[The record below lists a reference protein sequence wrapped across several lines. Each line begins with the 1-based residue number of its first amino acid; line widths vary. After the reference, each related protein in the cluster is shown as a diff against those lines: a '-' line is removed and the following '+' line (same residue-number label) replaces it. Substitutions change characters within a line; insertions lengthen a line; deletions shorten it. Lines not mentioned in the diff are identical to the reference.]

1 MKKLIVI
8 LIAFLLVVFLIVQW
22 LGRGGLGSH
31 WGAGTPTAVAL
42 SASDEC
48 MSETEQ
54 RAWSSPITVGWTQS
68 RRTSLF
74 LVEGAHNGFGSTLN
88 SFGICAG

>member
-31 WGAGTPTAVAL
+31 WGAGTPTAAAL
-42 SASDEC
+42 SAKVVGERAHVQKEAALDIGVARPKQILFGDLHVRI
-48 MSETEQ
+48 Q
-54 RAWSSPITVGWTQS
+54 RQG
-68 RRTSLF
+68 
-74 LVEGAHNGFGSTLN
+74 
-88 SFGICAG
+88 